1 MLNSCLGSG
10 PFQLASTCTRHNAKP
25 TLLGWN
31 MGFQM
36 GYLDFILK
44 SGFEPVFSPNER
56 KRRSEPNQGWD
67 KAVAKDRAERV
78 MASNSITSHLDPFK
92 SHDNPDVGPMSHGG
106 LPSSTYLQPSPAPS
120 SHHSTPLECPTLSR
134 QPTSLPTNQLCL
146 IFASSIKA
154 LPLTKPTGFR
164 SFHLHLV
171 FKGLSI

>member
-1 MLNSCLGSG
+1 MLNSCLGPG
-10 PFQLASTCTRHNAKP
+10 PFQLASICTRHNAKP

-67 KAVAKDRAERV
+67 KPIAKDRAERV

-92 SHDNPDVGPMSHGG
+92 SHDHPDVGPASHGG
-106 LPSSTYLQPSPAPS
+106 LPSSAYLQPSPAPS
-120 SHHSTPLECPTLSR
+120 SHHSAPLECPTLSLDN
-134 QPTSLPTNQLCL
+134 P
-146 IFASSIKA
+146 
-154 LPLTKPTGFR
+154 
-164 SFHLHLV
+164 HL
-171 FKGLSI
+171 SPPINSA